1 MDGKKKHLGIT
12 FFPNKTHPFCR
23 SAIRQSGCRPSHLT
37 GVRRHQEIP
46 ISTQRT
52 TVTRHYYIKH
62 MSKSCLKVLQQ
73 LRCEAE
79 LDTFLLFYKVLVGFR
94 PSELS
99 SGHRVFIKLQV
110 FPVY

>member
-1 MDGKKKHLGIT
+1 
-12 FFPNKTHPFCR
+12 
-23 SAIRQSGCRPSHLT
+23 
-37 GVRRHQEIP
+37 
-46 ISTQRT
+46 
-52 TVTRHYYIKH
+52 
-62 MSKSCLKVLQQ
+62 MSQKVLQP

-99 SGHRVFIKLQV
+99 GGHRVFIKLQV